1 MKSIAIF
8 ILFLGLILI
17 IKGYYS
23 KKYKK
28 ITEPKV
34 IIKYIPR
41 SEYDEQMSP
50 QEKLDDFYKGL
61 FEKTQPN
68 VYDSKINIDVINKEK

>member
-1 MKSIAIF
+1 MKALAILLLF
-8 ILFLGLILI
+8 IGMVLV

-23 KKYKK
+23 NKYKNLE
-28 ITEPKV
+28 EPKV

-50 QEKLDDFYKGL
+50 QEKLDDYYKGL

-68 VYDSKINIDVINKEK
+68 IYDSKINIDTNNKEK

>member
-1 MKSIAIF
+1 MKALAILL
-8 ILFLGLILI
+8 LFFGMVLV

-23 KKYKK
+23 NKYKK
-28 ITEPKV
+28 LEEPKV

-41 SEYDEQMSP
+41 SEYEEQMSP

-68 VYDSKINIDVINKEK
+68 IYDSKINIDTNNKEK

>member
-41 SEYDEQMSP
+41 SEYEDQLSDS
-50 QEKLDDFYKGL
+50 EKLSEFYKNM
-61 FEKTQPN
+61 FELTQPN
-68 VYDSKINIDVINKEK
+68 TYDSKIKLNKK

>member
-1 MKSIAIF
+1 MKALAILLLF
-8 ILFLGLILI
+8 IGMVFV

-23 KKYKK
+23 NKYKQ
-28 ITEPKV
+28 INEPKV

-41 SEYDEQMSP
+41 SEYDEQMTP

-68 VYDSKINIDVINKEK
+68 VYDSKINIDTNNKVK

>member
-1 MKSIAIF
+1 MKALAILLLF
-8 ILFLGLILI
+8 IGMVLV

-23 KKYKK
+23 NKYKK
-28 ITEPKV
+28 LEEPKV

-68 VYDSKINIDVINKEK
+68 IYDSKINIDTNNKEK

>member
-1 MKSIAIF
+1 MKALAILLLF
-8 ILFLGLILI
+8 IGMVFV

-23 KKYKK
+23 SKYKQ
-28 ITEPKV
+28 INEPKV

-41 SEYDEQMSP
+41 SEYDEQMTP

-68 VYDSKINIDVINKEK
+68 VYDSKINIDTNNKVK

>member
-1 MKSIAIF
+1 MKTIAIF
-8 ILFLGLILI
+8 LLFLGMILI
-17 IKGYYS
+17 IKGYYNN
-23 KKYKK
+23 KYKYHQEK
-28 ITEPKV
+28 KV

-41 SEYDEQMSP
+41 SEYEEQLSP

-68 VYDSKINIDVINKEK
+68 IYNSKINIDTINKEK

>member
-1 MKSIAIF
+1 MKALAILLLF
-8 ILFLGLILI
+8 IGMVLV

-23 KKYKK
+23 NKYKK
-28 ITEPKV
+28 LEEPKV

-41 SEYDEQMSP
+41 SEYDEQLSP

-68 VYDSKINIDVINKEK
+68 VYDSKINIDTNNKEK

>member
-1 MKSIAIF
+1 MKALAILLLF
-8 ILFLGLILI
+8 IGMVLV

-23 KKYKK
+23 NKYKK
-28 ITEPKV
+28 LEEPQV
-34 IIKYIPR
+34 IIKYIPI

-68 VYDSKINIDVINKEK
+68 VYDSKINIDTNNKEK

>member
-1 MKSIAIF
+1 MKALAILLLF
-8 ILFLGLILI
+8 IGMVLV

-23 KKYKK
+23 NKYKK
-28 ITEPKV
+28 LEEPKV

-41 SEYDEQMSP
+41 SEYEEQLSP
-50 QEKLDDFYKGL
+50 EEKLDDFYKGL

-68 VYDSKINIDVINKEK
+68 VYDSKINIDTNNKEK

>member
-1 MKSIAIF
+1 MKALAILL
-8 ILFLGLILI
+8 LFFGMVLV

-23 KKYKK
+23 NKYKK
-28 ITEPKV
+28 LEEPKV

-68 VYDSKINIDVINKEK
+68 IYDSKININTNNKEK

>member
-1 MKSIAIF
+1 MKALAILLLF
-8 ILFLGLILI
+8 IGMILV

-23 KKYKK
+23 NKYKNLE
-28 ITEPKV
+28 EPKT

-50 QEKLDDFYKGL
+50 QEKLDDYNKGL

-68 VYDSKINIDVINKEK
+68 VDDSKINIETNNKEK

>member
-1 MKSIAIF
+1 MKALAILLLF
-8 ILFLGLILI
+8 IGMVLV

-23 KKYKK
+23 NKYKNLE
-28 ITEPKV
+28 EPKV

-50 QEKLDDFYKGL
+50 QEKLDDYYKGL

-68 VYDSKINIDVINKEK
+68 VYDSKINIDTNNKEK

>member
-1 MKSIAIF
+1 MKALAIF
-8 ILFLGLILI
+8 LLFVGMVLV

-23 KKYKK
+23 NKYKNLE
-28 ITEPKV
+28 EPKV

-41 SEYDEQMSP
+41 SEYEEQMTP
-50 QEKLDDFYKGL
+50 QEKLDDFYKSL

-68 VYDSKINIDVINKEK
+68 IYDNKINIDSNNKEK

>member
-1 MKSIAIF
+1 MKALAILLLF
-8 ILFLGLILI
+8 IGMVLV

-23 KKYKK
+23 NKYKELE
-28 ITEPKV
+28 EPKV

-41 SEYDEQMSP
+41 SEYDEQLSP

-68 VYDSKINIDVINKEK
+68 IYDNKINIDTNNKEK

>member
-1 MKSIAIF
+1 MKALAILLLF
-8 ILFLGLILI
+8 IGMVLV

-23 KKYKK
+23 NKYKK
-28 ITEPKV
+28 LEEPKV

-50 QEKLDDFYKGL
+50 QEKLDDYYKGL

-68 VYDSKINIDVINKEK
+68 VYDSKINIDTNNKEK

>member
-1 MKSIAIF
+1 MKALAILLLF
-8 ILFLGLILI
+8 IGMVLV

-23 KKYKK
+23 NKYKELV
-28 ITEPKV
+28 EPKV

-41 SEYDEQMSP
+41 SEYDEQLSP

-68 VYDSKINIDVINKEK
+68 IYDNKINIDTNNKEK

>member
-1 MKSIAIF
+1 MKALAILLLF
-8 ILFLGLILI
+8 IGMVLV

-23 KKYKK
+23 NKYKK
-28 ITEPKV
+28 LEEPIV

-68 VYDSKINIDVINKEK
+68 IYDNKINIDTNNKEK

>member
-1 MKSIAIF
+1 MKALAILLLF
-8 ILFLGLILI
+8 IGMVLV

-23 KKYKK
+23 NKYKK
-28 ITEPKV
+28 MEEPKV

-68 VYDSKINIDVINKEK
+68 IYDSKINIDTNNKEK

>member
-1 MKSIAIF
+1 MKALAILLLF
-8 ILFLGLILI
+8 IGMVLV

-23 KKYKK
+23 NKYKK
-28 ITEPKV
+28 LEEPKV

-41 SEYDEQMSP
+41 SEYDEQLSP

-68 VYDSKINIDVINKEK
+68 IYDNKINIDTNNKEK

>member
-1 MKSIAIF
+1 MKALAILLLF
-8 ILFLGLILI
+8 IGMVLV

-23 KKYKK
+23 NKYKK
-28 ITEPKV
+28 LEEPKV

-68 VYDSKINIDVINKEK
+68 IYDNKINIDTNNKEK

>member
-1 MKSIAIF
+1 MKALAILLLF
-8 ILFLGLILI
+8 IGMVLV

-23 KKYKK
+23 NKYKK
-28 ITEPKV
+28 LEEPKV
-34 IIKYIPR
+34 IIKYSPR

-68 VYDSKINIDVINKEK
+68 IYDSKINIDTNNKEK